1 MEEEFYKD
9 EFEQFLQ
16 QQANNH
22 RMFPTDGVWLGIYKK
37 LHGEKRWPG
46 LTIAAFIILIATVA
60 TSIYFSPKPN
70 IFALEQPLKTATKVY
85 PPKNSNA
92 LLNLVSNTEKSTK
105 GKSFVQQSNNP
116 GNVGV
121 IEKMVITNIGNTD
134 LLVSTDDR
142 EKAATNSI
150 AFNIKKQATNIVS
163 SLTDQAIEK
172 AQPKNFVNSVL
183 DPEKRKDGEKPEA
196 FDDVEINLSRNID
209 VSPAANTSKPAN
221 TRKTNVD
228 ANDKN
233 IADNFLKQH
242 LADLS
247 DFTTKR
253 TNYQKNK
260 FSYTVYIAP
269 SISYRNLKED
279 KYLNSKS
286 YSLNGPVA
294 ANFVTDVNKLVRHK
308 PGTGIEA
315 GLAYTYHLS
324 NTFGITSGVQF
335 NIRQYN
341 IEAYKSSTE
350 LTSITLRSNSGV
362 DTINSY
368 AIYRNNN
375 GNFST
380 ELVNR
385 YYQFSLPIGIAWQ
398 VLGNKKI
405 QFNVAANI
413 QPTYTFNSDSYVLST
428 NFKNYTVNSAMLR
441 NWTINSNIE
450 TNISVKVGEYKWQLG
465 PQIRYQHLPTFITK
479 YPIRENLVDYGFKIG
494 VAKQIK

>member
-1 MEEEFYKD
+1 MY
-9 EFEQFLQ
+9 
-16 QQANNH
+16 
-22 RMFPTDGVWLGIYKK
+22 
-37 LHGEKRWPG
+37 
-46 LTIAAFIILIATVA
+46 LI
-60 TSIYFSPKPN
+60 
-70 IFALEQPLKTATKVY
+70 
-85 PPKNSNA
+85 
-92 LLNLVSNTEKSTK
+92 
-105 GKSFVQQSNNP
+105 
-116 GNVGV
+116 
-121 IEKMVITNIGNTD
+121 
-134 LLVSTDDR
+134 
-142 EKAATNSI
+142 
-150 AFNIKKQATNIVS
+150 
-163 SLTDQAIEK
+163 
-172 AQPKNFVNSVL
+172 
-183 DPEKRKDGEKPEA
+183 
-196 FDDVEINLSRNID
+196 
-209 VSPAANTSKPAN
+209 
-221 TRKTNVD
+221 
-228 ANDKN
+228 
-233 IADNFLKQH
+233 
-242 LADLS
+242 
-247 DFTTKR
+247 
-253 TNYQKNK
+253 KNK